1 MIRDVCF
8 YGNIIR
14 CMNTSIHSIILES
27 IQFKNDFN
35 CNDFIFLMGKK
46 EIALQSFMN
55 LAWNISYFCP
65 SATLKEME
73 KDHSS
78 AFRVRQV
85 VLQLLKWPHCTI
97 TLTEN
102 THKHAFIHSDGSS
115 LGARHKEIICK
126 PPVKDIVPQVGKKEK
141 NNLSMDIPAWG
152 NNVMFDPLYLIWY
165 SSSSWTQRSFPHK

>member
-55 LAWNISYFCP
+55 LA
-65 SATLKEME
+65 
-73 KDHSS
+73 
-78 AFRVRQV
+78 
-85 VLQLLKWPHCTI
+85 
-97 TLTEN
+97 
-102 THKHAFIHSDGSS
+102 
-115 LGARHKEIICK
+115 
-126 PPVKDIVPQVGKKEK
+126 
-141 NNLSMDIPAWG
+141 
-152 NNVMFDPLYLIWY
+152 
-165 SSSSWTQRSFPHK
+165 